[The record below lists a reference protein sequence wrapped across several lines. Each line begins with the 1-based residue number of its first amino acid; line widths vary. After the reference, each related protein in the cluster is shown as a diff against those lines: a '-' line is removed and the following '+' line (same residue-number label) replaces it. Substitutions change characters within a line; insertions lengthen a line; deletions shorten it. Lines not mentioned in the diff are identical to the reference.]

1 MSEIEIRYAK
11 EQERSDHEH
20 HVPTAGAMIGHITAN
35 LAMHALKIEQ
45 AALFA
50 KGPAALFLDQY
61 GRAWI
66 QKELAFWDDINRALH
81 AEADLVPTTSEELLK
96 YSMLTENGATKYA
109 DGKDQLFE
117 LVKDFDM
124 QLLFITRAIKLTE
137 KEGHEAQNQLM
148 KELYAW
154 IKEQIGL
161 TQSFL
166 GHEPTEG
173 LPSAAEDD
181 GDDTE

>member
-35 LAMHALKIEQ
+35 LA
-45 AALFA
+45 
-50 KGPAALFLDQY
+50 
-61 GRAWI
+61 
-66 QKELAFWDDINRALH
+66 
-81 AEADLVPTTSEELLK
+81 V
-96 YSMLTENGATKYA
+96 
-109 DGKDQLFE
+109 
-117 LVKDFDM
+117 
-124 QLLFITRAIKLTE
+124 
-137 KEGHEAQNQLM
+137 HEAQNQLM

-154 IKEQIGL
+154 IKEQIRL

-173 LPSAAEDD
+173 LSSAAEDD
-181 GDDTE
+181 DDDAE

>member
-1 MSEIEIRYAK
+1 MYKR
-11 EQERSDHEH
+11 Q
-20 HVPTAGAMIGHITAN
+20 
-35 LAMHALKIEQ
+35 
-45 AALFA
+45 
-50 KGPAALFLDQY
+50 
-61 GRAWI
+61 
-66 QKELAFWDDINRALH
+66 
-81 AEADLVPTTSEELLK
+81 
-96 YSMLTENGATKYA
+96 
-109 DGKDQLFE
+109 DQLFE

-137 KEGHEAQNQLM
+137 KEGHEAQNQLR

-154 IKEQIGL
+154 IKEQIRL

-181 GDDTE
+181 GDDAE